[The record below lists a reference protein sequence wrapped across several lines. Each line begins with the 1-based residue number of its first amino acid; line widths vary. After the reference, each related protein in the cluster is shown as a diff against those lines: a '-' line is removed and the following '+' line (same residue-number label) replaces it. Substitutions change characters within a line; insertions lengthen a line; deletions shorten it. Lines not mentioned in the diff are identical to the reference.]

1 MQLSLFEHQESHA
14 YEDYIILTGNK
25 HAHDFIVND
34 KTWNC
39 LILYGPSGSGKTH
52 LAHIWQ
58 KLNKAIFINLNNF
71 VDAVNSSNAFIL
83 EDIEKI
89 QNEVLF
95 LHCYNYAKENG
106 KKLLLTSSLIPNA
119 LAFKLNDLKSRILST
134 ISVGITLESEELFRL
149 LLIKQLTD
157 RQLQVNPR
165 IIDYILTQS
174 ERSFERIKHIVDTID
189 KKSVYRST
197 GITIPFVRS
206 VLNLGDSQNL

>member
-1 MQLSLFEHQESHA
+1 MQLSLFEHQESYAH
-14 YEDYIILTGNK
+14 EDYIILTGNK
-25 HAHDFIVND
+25 CAHDFIVDN

-58 KLNKAIFINLNNF
+58 KFNGAIFINLNNF

-95 LHCYNYAKENG
+95 LHCYNYAKENS
-106 KKLLLTSSLIPNA
+106 KKLLLTSSLAPSA
-119 LAFKLNDLKSRILST
+119 LTFKLNDLKSRILST
-134 ISVGITLESEELFRL
+134 ISVGITLENEELLRL

-157 RQLQVNPR
+157 RQLQVSSRVIN
-165 IIDYILTQS
+165 YILTQS
-174 ERSFERIKHIVDTID
+174 ERSLSRVRHIVDIID
-189 KKSVYRST
+189 EKLMYRST
-197 GITIPFVRS
+197 GVTIPFVRS
-206 VLNLGDSQNL
+206 VLNLGDSKNL

>member
-1 MQLSLFEHQESHA
+1 MQLSLFEHQESYAH
-14 YEDYIILTGNK
+14 EDYIILAGNK
-25 HAHDFIVND
+25 CAHDFIVND
-34 KTWNC
+34 KTWGC

-58 KLNKAIFINLNNF
+58 KLNKAVFIDLNNF
-71 VDAVNSSNAFIL
+71 ISAISAGNAFIL

-119 LAFKLNDLKSRILST
+119 MNFRLNDLKSRILST
-134 ISVGITLESEELFRL
+134 ISVGITLESEELLRL
-149 LLIKQLTD
+149 LLVKQLTD
-157 RQLQVNPR
+157 RQLQVSPR

-174 ERSFERIKHIVDTID
+174 ERSLRRIRHIVDAID
-189 KKSVYRST
+189 KKSMYRST

-206 VLNLGDSQNL
+206 ILNLCESQNL